1 MLEESFEKLY
11 LKFRANYYKR
21 MVEKIGTREGSL
33 SATENFCVEIIYLLG
48 SPTMTEFADYLNISV
63 PNANYK
69 AAGLEKKGYVVK
81 RTSQRDKREQILS
94 VTDKFT
100 AYYGLNNTDNEHLMR
115 RIRES
120 FSEAEMEQL
129 EKTIRR
135 VLELM
140 DTDESREETE

>member
-1 MLEESFEKLY
+1 MLEKNFEKLY

-21 MVEKIGTREGSL
+21 MVEKIGPREGSL

-48 SPTMTEFADYLNISV
+48 HPTVTEFADYLNISV

-69 AAGLEKKGYVVK
+69 ISSLEKKGYVVK
-81 RTSQRDKREQILS
+81 HTSPRDKREQILS

-100 AYYGLNNTDNEHLMR
+100 DYYGLNNRDNEHLMR
-115 RIRES
+115 RIRED
-120 FSEAEMEQL
+120 FSPAEVEML
-129 EKTIRR
+129 DTTIQK

-140 DTDESREETE
+140 DTDREETE